1 MNEPFAAGNPRDDD
15 ARFERLI
22 DGELSPDEYRTL
34 LATLDDEPGGWR
46 RCALAFLEDQAFASE
61 LGSLRRSLDWHE
73 SEQPTPR
80 PRAPVAPWFMWLA
93 VAASFLVAFGLGL
106 LAPGILTSPSQ
117 DLAITGNN
125 KSGLTVASTDRD
137 APNNGLRH
145 ETLRP
150 IANVRLVVD
159 GPNGETTEAGE
170 VPLYDVGQDL
180 ERFFSQAPPTLGP
193 ELVELLQRRG
203 HRIERQQQY
212 VPAMLDDGRQI
223 IVPVE
228 RYEIMPGTSRAY

>member
-1 MNEPFAAGNPRDDD
+1 LGS
-15 ARFERLI
+15 
-22 DGELSPDEYRTL
+22 ELS
-34 LATLDDEPGGWR
+34 
-46 RCALAFLEDQAFASE
+46 
-61 LGSLRRSLDWHE
+61 SLRRSLDWRD
-73 SEQPTPR
+73 SEHPSPR
-80 PRAPVAPWFMWLA
+80 SRASLSHWPKFLA
-93 VAASFLVAFGLGL
+93 IAASFLVAFGLGL
-106 LAPGILTSPSQ
+106 LAPRILSGPSQ
-117 DLAITGNN
+117 DFLATGNN
-125 KSGLTVASTDRD
+125 KSGLTEASTDRD

-145 ETLRP
+145 ETLRQ
-150 IANVRLVVD
+150 IGNVRLVVD